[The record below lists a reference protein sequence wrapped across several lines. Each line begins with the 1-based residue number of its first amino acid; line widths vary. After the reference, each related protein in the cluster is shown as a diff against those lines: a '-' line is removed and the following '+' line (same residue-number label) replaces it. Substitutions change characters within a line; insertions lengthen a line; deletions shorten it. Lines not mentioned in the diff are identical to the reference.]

1 MREVSVIGAG
11 MVKFGKYLDTSM
23 KVIGRDAVNSALGT
37 AGIDKGKIEAAVV
50 GNAMAGL
57 VTGQE
62 CVRGQVVLREMGVGG
77 IPIINCENACASSAT
92 AFHLAWLYVA
102 SGMYDVVLALGMEKL
117 YHADKKK
124 SFAAIGSAVDV
135 ELMQQMIADMNAQQ
149 AKLRAER
156 EARGEAPKKTEGAGE
171 SRSMFMD
178 FYAAGARAHMKRYGT
193 TAEQFGRVAVKNHRN
208 GSLNP
213 HAQYQDVYS
222 LEDIMSA
229 PMVADPLTRLMCS
242 PIGDGAAATVLCASS
257 IANRYTSKPV
267 QVLASMISSG
277 TDHGA
282 DEPGV
287 VTRVA
292 KQAYE
297 KAGVGP
303 SDLSV
308 IELHDASA
316 PAELITYEE
325 LGLCKPGEGGKM
337 IDDGVTEI
345 TGRIPVNPSGGLLAK
360 GHPVGATG
368 VAQICEIFWQL
379 RGEAGKR
386 QVANPKIGLTENG
399 GGMVRGEAAAM
410 SIHVLGI

>member
-1 MREVSVIGAG
+1 MREVSVVGAG

-23 KVIGRDAVNSALGT
+23 KVLARDAVNNALQSAGLESRG
-37 AGIDKGKIEAAVV
+37 IEAAVV

-62 CVRGQVVLREMGVGG
+62 CIRGQVVLREMGIGG

-92 AFHLAWLYVA
+92 AFHIAWLYVA

-117 YHADKKK
+117 YHLDKKK

-135 ELMQQMIADMNAQQ
+135 ELMQKMVADMNAQQ
-149 AKLRAER
+149 ERIKAER
-156 EARGEAPKKTEGAGE
+156 AARGEAPKAGGAGE

-178 FYAAGARAHMKRYGT
+178 FYAAGARIHMKRYGT
-193 TAEQFGRVAVKNHRN
+193 TKEQFARVAVKNHRN

-213 HAQYQDVYS
+213 HAQYQEVYT
-222 LEDIMSA
+222 LEDILNS
-229 PMVADPLTRLMCS
+229 PVVAEPLTRLMCS
-242 PIGDGAAATVLCASS
+242 PIGDGAAATILCASS
-257 IANRYTSKPV
+257 IAPRYTGKPV
-267 QVLASMISSG
+267 KVLASMLSSG
-277 TDHGA
+277 SDHGP
-282 DEPGV
+282 DEPDV

-292 KQAYE
+292 NSAYE

-303 SDLSV
+303 KDISV
-308 IELHDASA
+308 IELHDASS
-316 PAELITYEE
+316 PAELIAYEE
-325 LGLCKPGEGGKM
+325 LGLCKPGEGGKL
-337 IDDGVTEI
+337 IDEGVTEI

-386 QVANPKIGLTENG
+386 QVSNPKVGLTENG
-399 GGMVRGEAAAM
+399 GGMVRGEAACV